1 MSVSVKINGIERL
14 QKKLEQISTQDLKPG
29 VTKATGIVETA
40 AKRLCPVKNG
50 DLRRSIH
57 MKVEENGQ
65 EVKGTVYTNMEYAP
79 YVEFGTGRKG
89 QGTYPYQVDGLT
101 LEYRQTNWAYYPELD
116 QVDDN
121 VWTID
126 ENSLIWTSGQVA
138 QPYMYPALEWNKDR
152 CNKAVAD
159 AIRKKIKE
167 LAK

>member
-40 AKRLCPVKNG
+40 AKRLCPVKTG

-57 MKVEENGQ
+57 MKVEDNAQ

-79 YVEFGTGRKG
+79 YVEFGTGIKG
-89 QGTYPYQVDGLT
+89 QGTYYPVEGLT
-101 LEYRQTNWAYYPELD
+101 LEYRQTPWPIKMPD
-116 QVDDN
+116 GR
-121 VWTID
+121 TI
-126 ENSLIWTSGQVA
+126 WVSGQVA